1 MRALLA
7 VDGSDQ
13 SYEAARALAQLS
25 QAEQLIILHALDVP
39 EPAYPMIMPE
49 VAQDIYTTVERGMRE
64 DGERLLKRI
73 TSILPM
79 NTGPVSKR
87 LEIGKPTDLILSI
100 AAQERID
107 LIVVGSRG
115 VGSVRELTLGSV
127 SHQVVTHAPCPT
139 LVVGTPMRAVR
150 KMMLAVEGPEEADAA
165 LRFFAK
171 RPLREPGEA
180 TVLTVIPY
188 ADPAWPVGAMIPE
201 SLRKEMRAQAGK
213 FLDDVASR
221 LSAVG
226 FRATGAV
233 MLGAP
238 ASEILKEAVK
248 SQVDLIVMGSRRRGV
263 SRLVLGSVSHTVL
276 HRAPCPVLIFR

>member
-25 QAEQLIILHALDVP
+25 QAEQLILLHVLDVP
-39 EPAYPMIMPE
+39 TPMYPTVMPE
-49 VAQDIYTTVERGMRE
+49 VARDLYVTVERGMRE

-73 TSILPM
+73 SSILPS

-87 LEIGKPTDLILSI
+87 LEIGKPTDLILTI
-100 AAQERID
+100 AANERVD

-115 VGSVRELTLGSV
+115 IGSVRELTLGSV

-139 LVVGTPMRAVR
+139 LVVGTPMRAIR

-201 SLRKEMRAQAGK
+201 SLRKEMQAHAGR
-213 FLDDVASR
+213 FVDDVASR

-226 FRATGAV
+226 FRATGTV

-238 ASEILKEAVK
+238 ASEVLKEAVK
-248 SQVDLIVMGSRRRGV
+248 SQVDLIVMSSRRRGV

>member
-1 MRALLA
+1 MRTLLA

-13 SYEAARALAQLS
+13 SYEAARALTHLS

-39 EPAYPMIMPE
+39 TPMYTTVMPE
-49 VAQDIYTTVERGMRE
+49 VARDLYATVERGMRE

-87 LEIGKPTDLILSI
+87 LEIGKPIDLILSI
-100 AAQERID
+100 ASHERVD

-139 LVVGTPMRAVR
+139 LVVSTSMRAAR
-150 KMMLAVEGPEEADAA
+150 KMILAVERPEEADTAV
-165 LRFFAK
+165 RFFQK
-171 RPLREPGEA
+171 NPFREPGEA

-188 ADPAWPVGAMIPE
+188 AAPAWPVGAMIPE
-201 SLRKEMRAQAGK
+201 SLQKEMRAQAGK
-213 FLDDVASR
+213 FVDDVASR

-226 FRATGAV
+226 FRAEGSV
-233 MLGAP
+233 VLGAP
-238 ASEILKEAVK
+238 AGEILKEAVT
-248 SQVDLIVMGSRRRGV
+248 SQADLIVMGSRRRGV
-263 SRLVLGSVSHTVL
+263 GRFVLGSTSHTVL
-276 HRAPCPVLIFR
+276 HRAPCPVLVFR